1 MFLKDGDKI
10 YHTYSTYERG
20 LDMLNVAYHY
30 MDLVPKGRDEGEG
43 GAAAWVR
50 RRRRV
55 SGLMDGSR
63 LLTTIGLVRQARPG
77 GFCPACRVLMKAR
90 DAGQELAKPMV
101 AALVVLAVA
110 GVAWAAMVQHSRSM
124 ADMDGMDM
132 GLGPIESFAA
142 TWVVMMAAMMLPS
155 AIPVVLEFART
166 AERRRGWP
174 VATGVLAVT
183 YLGVWLI
190 FGVVCYAIYTAVR
203 MPWPNQAVVVG
214 LALALAGVYSV
225 SPIKRASQARCREL
239 CALHGPLPF
248 NLMRSAAVAGARYGL
263 SCLGC
268 SAALMVA
275 MVLLGMSSLW
285 WAVILGIVVLI
296 YKLAPP
302 LRMRYELVL
311 SAALVALGVAY
322 VMMA

>member
-1 MFLKDGDKI
+1 MYGARLF
-10 YHTYSTYERG
+10 TAVG
-20 LDMLNVAYHY
+20 LL
-30 MDLVPKGRDEGEG
+30 
-43 GAAAWVR
+43 
-50 RRRRV
+50 
-55 SGLMDGSR
+55 
-63 LLTTIGLVRQARPG
+63 RQARPG
-77 GFCPACRVLMKAR
+77 GFCPACRVLMRAR
-90 DAGQELAKPMV
+90 DASQELAKPTV

-110 GVAWAAMVQHSRSM
+110 GVAWAAMVQQSRSM
-124 ADMDGMDM
+124 AGMDGMDM

-155 AIPVVLEFART
+155 AIPAVLEFVRT
-166 AERRRGWP
+166 AERRRGWQ

-183 YLGVWLI
+183 YLGVWLL
-190 FGVVCYAIYTAVR
+190 FGVVCYALYTAAR

-214 LALALAGVYSV
+214 LALALAGAYSL

-248 NLMRSAAVAGARYGL
+248 NLMRSAVVSGARYGL

-285 WAVILGIVVLI
+285 WAVILGIVVLV

-302 LRMRYELVL
+302 LRMQYELVL

>member
-1 MFLKDGDKI
+1 
-10 YHTYSTYERG
+10 
-20 LDMLNVAYHY
+20 
-30 MDLVPKGRDEGEG
+30 
-43 GAAAWVR
+43 
-50 RRRRV
+50 
-55 SGLMDGSR
+55 
-63 LLTTIGLVRQARPG
+63 
-77 GFCPACRVLMKAR
+77 MKAR
-90 DAGQELAKPMV
+90 DARPELAKPMV
-101 AALVVLAVA
+101 AALIVLAVA
-110 GVAWAAMVQHSRSM
+110 AVAWAAMVQHSRSM
-124 ADMDGMDM
+124 AGMDGMDM

-166 AERRRGWP
+166 AEGRRGWP

-183 YLGVWLI
+183 YLGVWLM
-190 FGVVCYAIYTAVR
+190 FGVVCYAIYTAVS

-214 LALALAGVYSV
+214 LALALAGVYSL

-248 NLMRSAAVAGARYGL
+248 NLMRSAAVAGVRYGL

-285 WAVILGIVVLI
+285 WGMTLGIVVLI
-296 YKLAPP
+296 YKFAPP
-302 LRMRYELVL
+302 LRMRYELAL
-311 SAALVALGVAY
+311 SAALVALGAAY
-322 VMMA
+322 LMMA

>member
-1 MFLKDGDKI
+1 MGPP
-10 YHTYSTYERG
+10 S
-20 LDMLNVAYHY
+20 
-30 MDLVPKGRDEGEG
+30 
-43 GAAAWVR
+43 
-50 RRRRV
+50 RRV
-55 SGLMDGSR
+55 SGLMYGDR
-63 LLTTIGLVRQARPG
+63 LLLAIGLVGRARPG

-90 DAGQELAKPMV
+90 DARQGLAKPM
-101 AALVVLAVA
+101 AAVLVVLAVA
-110 GVAWAAMVQHSRSM
+110 GVAWAAMVRDSRSM
-124 ADMDGMDM
+124 AGMDV

-142 TWVVMMAAMMLPS
+142 TWLVMIAAMMLP
-155 AIPVVLEFART
+155 AEIPVVLEFART
-166 AERRRGWP
+166 AERRKGWQ
-174 VATGVLAVT
+174 VATGVLAAT

-190 FGVVCYAIYTAVR
+190 FGVVCYAIYTAAR
-203 MPWPNQAVVVG
+203 MPWPNQPVAVG

-225 SPIKRASQARCREL
+225 SPIKRACQARCREL

-248 NLMRSAAVAGARYGL
+248 NLLRSAAVAGARYGL

-285 WAVILGIVVLI
+285 WAVLLGIVVLV
-296 YKLAPP
+296 YKFAPP

-322 VMMA
+322 LTMA

>member
-1 MFLKDGDKI
+1 M
-10 YHTYSTYERG
+10 
-20 LDMLNVAYHY
+20 
-30 MDLVPKGRDEGEG
+30 EG
-43 GAAAWVR
+43 G
-50 RRRRV
+50 
-55 SGLMDGSR
+55 R
-63 LLTTIGLVRQARPG
+63 LLLAIGLVRSARPA
-77 GFCPACRVLMKAR
+77 GFCPACRVLMKAL
-90 DAGQELAKPMV
+90 DARQELAKPMV

-110 GVAWAAMVQHSRSM
+110 GVAWVAMVRQSHSM
-124 ADMDGMDM
+124 AGMDM

-166 AERRRGWP
+166 AERRRGWQ

-183 YLGVWLI
+183 YLGVWLM
-190 FGVVCYAIYTAVR
+190 FGVMCYALYTAAG
-203 MPWPNQAVVVG
+203 MPWPNQTVVAGV
-214 LALALAGVYSV
+214 ALALAGVYSV

-248 NLMRSAAVAGARYGL
+248 NLMRSAAVTGARYGL

-275 MVLLGMSSLW
+275 MVLIGMSSLW
-285 WAVILGIVVLI
+285 WALILGIVVLI

-302 LRMRYELVL
+302 LRMRHELLL
-311 SAALVALGVAY
+311 SLALTALAVAY
-322 VMMA
+322 VMMP

>member
-1 MFLKDGDKI
+1 MYAD
-10 YHTYSTYERG
+10 
-20 LDMLNVAYHY
+20 
-30 MDLVPKGRDEGEG
+30 
-43 GAAAWVR
+43 
-50 RRRRV
+50 
-55 SGLMDGSR
+55 R
-63 LLTTIGLVRQARPG
+63 LFTTIGLIRQARPG

-90 DAGQELAKPMV
+90 DASQELAKPLV

-110 GVAWAAMVQHSRSM
+110 GVAWVAMVQHSRSM
-124 ADMDGMDM
+124 AEMAGMDM
-132 GLGPIESFAA
+132 GLGPIDSFAA

-166 AERRRGWP
+166 AERRRGWQ
-174 VATGVLAVT
+174 VATAVLAIT
-183 YLGVWLI
+183 YLGVWLV
-190 FGVVCYAIYTAVR
+190 FGVVCYAIYTAMR

-214 LALALAGVYSV
+214 LALALAGVYSL

-248 NLMRSAAVAGARYGL
+248 NLMRSAFVAGVRYGL

-311 SAALVALGVAY
+311 SAALLALGVAY
-322 VMMA
+322 LMMA

>member
-1 MFLKDGDKI
+1 
-10 YHTYSTYERG
+10 
-20 LDMLNVAYHY
+20 
-30 MDLVPKGRDEGEG
+30 
-43 GAAAWVR
+43 
-50 RRRRV
+50 
-55 SGLMDGSR
+55 MDGSR
-63 LLTTIGLVRQARPG
+63 LLTAIGLLRQARAG
-77 GFCPACRVLMKAR
+77 GFCPACRVLMRAR
-90 DAGQELAKPMV
+90 DARPELAKPMV
-101 AALVVLAVA
+101 AALAVLAVA
-110 GVAWAAMVQHSRSM
+110 GVAWAAMLHHSRSM
-124 ADMDGMDM
+124 AGMEGMDM

-166 AERRRGWP
+166 AEGRRGWP
-174 VATGVLAVT
+174 VATGVLGVT
-183 YLGVWLI
+183 YLGVWLL
-190 FGVVCYAIYTAVR
+190 FGVACYAVYTAVG
-203 MPWPNQAVVVG
+203 MPWPNQVVIVG
-214 LALALAGVYSV
+214 VVLALAGVYSV
-225 SPIKRASQARCREL
+225 SPIKRASQSRCREL

-296 YKLAPP
+296 YKFTPP

>member
-1 MFLKDGDKI
+1 MYG
-10 YHTYSTYERG
+10 
-20 LDMLNVAYHY
+20 
-30 MDLVPKGRDEGEG
+30 GRLFS
-43 GAAAWVR
+43 A
-50 RRRRV
+50 
-55 SGLMDGSR
+55 
-63 LLTTIGLVRQARPG
+63 IGLVRLARPG

-110 GVAWAAMVQHSRSM
+110 GVAWAAMVHHSRM
-124 ADMDGMDM
+124 AGMDM
-132 GLGPIESFAA
+132 GLGPIESFAV
-142 TWVVMMAAMMLPS
+142 TWGVMMAAMMLPS

-166 AERRRGWP
+166 AEGRRGWP

-190 FGVVCYAIYTAVR
+190 FGVVCYAIYTAAR
-203 MPWPNQAVVVG
+203 MPWPNQPMVAG
-214 LALALAGVYSV
+214 LALALAGAYSV

-275 MVLLGMSSLW
+275 MVLIGMSSLW
-285 WAVILGIVVLI
+285 WGVILGVVVFI

-302 LRMRYELVL
+302 LRMRDELVL
-311 SAALVALGVAY
+311 SLALVALGVTY
-322 VMMA
+322 IRMA

>member
-1 MFLKDGDKI
+1 M
-10 YHTYSTYERG
+10 H
-20 LDMLNVAYHY
+20 
-30 MDLVPKGRDEGEG
+30 G
-43 GAAAWVR
+43 G
-50 RRRRV
+50 
-55 SGLMDGSR
+55 R
-63 LLTTIGLVRQARPG
+63 LLLTIGLVRDARPT
-77 GFCPACRVLMKAR
+77 GFCPACRVLMKAL
-90 DAGQELAKPMV
+90 DARPDLAKPTV

-110 GVAWAAMVQHSRSM
+110 GAAWAVMVHHSRSM
-124 ADMDGMDM
+124 AGMDGTDM
-132 GLGPIESFAA
+132 GLGPLASFAA

-155 AIPVVLEFART
+155 AIPVVVEFART

-174 VATGVLAVT
+174 LATGVLAGT

-190 FGVVCYAIYTAVR
+190 FGVACYAVYTALR
-203 MPWPNQAVVVG
+203 MPWPNQPVVAG

-248 NLMRSAAVAGARYGL
+248 NLIRSAALAGARYGG

-285 WAVILGIVVLI
+285 WAVVLGIVVLI
-296 YKLAPP
+296 YKVAPP
-302 LRMRYELVL
+302 LPMRYELLL

-322 VMMA
+322 VMTA

>member
-1 MFLKDGDKI
+1 M
-10 YHTYSTYERG
+10 R
-20 LDMLNVAYHY
+20 
-30 MDLVPKGRDEGEG
+30 
-43 GAAAWVR
+43 
-50 RRRRV
+50 
-55 SGLMDGSR
+55 
-63 LLTTIGLVRQARPG
+63 
-77 GFCPACRVLMKAR
+77 AR
-90 DAGQELAKPMV
+90 DARHELAKPMV
-101 AALVVLAVA
+101 VALVVLAVA
-110 GVAWAAMVQHSRSM
+110 GIAWAAMAHHPHAM
-124 ADMDGMDM
+124 AGMDM

-166 AERRRGWP
+166 AEGRRGWQ

-183 YLGVWLI
+183 YLGVWLM
-190 FGVVCYAIYTAVR
+190 FGVVCYALYTAAR

-248 NLMRSAAVAGARYGL
+248 NLMRSAAVVGVRYGL
-263 SCLGC
+263 SCFGC

-275 MVLLGMSSLW
+275 MVLIGMSNLW

-302 LRMRYELVL
+302 LRMRSELVFSL
-311 SAALVALGVAY
+311 ALAALGVAY
-322 VMMA
+322 LLTVPVG